1 MNTIITSYD
10 PNPPTAVRRSN
21 QIIRWTGRTLLG
33 LLALLIG
40 LAVIGASY
48 EAIMAAGDVER
59 YPPPGKLVDV
69 GGYRLHLHCV
79 GEGSPTVIMEAGGG
93 GNVLHWMLVQPAIA
107 QSTRVCAYDRAGM
120 GWSEPGPLPRTPQQI
135 VAELHTLLTNARIPG
150 PYILLGHSIGGKYA
164 RLYASQYPQDVVGL
178 VLVDGRHE
186 DVDTAMTPA
195 MRADDRSNVQMQ
207 QRIYWSLG
215 RLGVMRLMP
224 PSLAGIDADTRTKL
238 AVMASDP
245 KRLSTQWD
253 EYTVWA
259 DADVALHA
267 AAPLERLPLIVVS
280 SGLMAERDPILRA
293 AMRTQA
299 GLSSNSRLVIAT
311 ESGHPIQFDQPE
323 LVIDGA
329 QQVLKSARTGQPL
342 HP

>member
-1 MNTIITSYD
+1 MNTIITLHD
-10 PNPPTAVRRSN
+10 RNPPTAVRRSN
-21 QIIRWTGRTLLG
+21 QIVRWSGRALLV
-33 LLALLIG
+33 LLALVIA
-40 LAVIGASY
+40 LAGIGASY
-48 EAIMAAGDVER
+48 EAIMAAGDATR
-59 YPPPGKLVDV
+59 YPPPGQLVDV
-69 GGYRLHLHCV
+69 GGYHLHLHCI
-79 GEGSPTVIMEAGGG
+79 GEGSPTVIMEAGGN

-135 VAELHTLLTNARIPG
+135 VAELHTLLTNAGIPG
-150 PYILLGHSIGGKYA
+150 PYILAGHSIGGKYA

-195 MRADDRSNVQMQ
+195 MRAADRSNVQMQ

-224 PSLAGIDADTRTKL
+224 PSLAGIDADTRTML

-267 AAPLERLPLIVVS
+267 AAPLGRLPLIVLS

-311 ESGHPIQFDQPE
+311 DSGHPIQFDQPD
-323 LVIDGA
+323 LVIDA
-329 QQVLKSARTGQPL
+329 VQQVVESARTGQPL

>member
-1 MNTIITSYD
+1 MNTIILSHDST
-10 PNPPTAVRRSN
+10 PPTAVRRSN
-21 QIIRWTGRTLLG
+21 QIVRWTGRTLLG

-40 LAVIGASY
+40 LAVIGFSY
-48 EAIMAAGDVER
+48 EAIMAAGDATR
-59 YPPPGKLVDV
+59 YPPAGQLVDV

-79 GEGSPTVIMEAGGG
+79 GVGSPTVIMEAGGG
-93 GNVLHWMLVQPAIA
+93 GNVLHWMLVQPAIS

-120 GWSEPGPLPRTPQQI
+120 GWSEPGPLPRTPQRI
-135 VAELHTLLTNARIPG
+135 VAELHTLLTNAGIPA
-150 PYILLGHSIGGKYA
+150 PYILVGHSIGGKYA
-164 RLYASQYPQDVVGL
+164 RLYASQYPQDVAGL

-186 DVDTAMTPA
+186 DVDAAMTPA

-207 QRIYWSLG
+207 QRIYWGLG

-224 PSLAGIDADTRTKL
+224 PSLAGVDADTRTKL

-245 KRLSTQWD
+245 QGLSTQWD

-259 DADVALHA
+259 DADPALR
-267 AAPLERLPLIVVS
+267 AAPSLGRLPLIVLS
-280 SGLMAERDPILRA
+280 SGLMAERDPILRP

-311 ESGHPIQFDQPE
+311 QSGHPIQFDQPK
-323 LVIDGA
+323 LVIDA
-329 QQVLKSARTGQPL
+329 VQQVLKAARNGQP
-342 HP
+342 